1 MKDIPDIKYDAVQP
15 NYLDI
20 NKIKMIANSDVANLK
35 NLRKLYI
42 SKGIIDFSDT
52 KKDFS
57 QNISTINLSP
67 YFASEV
73 IDLVYSKGKFE
84 LGTLTIIIDD
94 VLKIGDIRDIIDE
107 RQQQTLN
114 AHRNPVVQPPSL
126 EKEKFVHIKMVYDYL
141 FWKGKD
147 PITLK
152 LTSYALCELNNSD
165 QNKTI
170 LDVSVIIRHE
180 TDYNVM
186 KDSLVRIFSDKFGNN
201 YTMKEFNINIDLN
214 QVDVLKRTFKKLYE
228 ECDIKGIVRSKTITS
243 GERDSSKPFAY
254 RSGKLDAN
262 KFDFEELDDLI
273 NEAKKENWTFDKIYF
288 SFLDK
293 RISNVIIVCSYNFR
307 QYKTTIKFELA
318 KFFEGDIDDVLRNE
332 DTGEKSY
339 SKLEELNDEDL
350 DYGMKFVI
358 LNKLIK
364 ILKNGFYYKK
374 VK

>member
-20 NKIKMIANSDVANLK
+20 NKIKMIANSNAANLK

-42 SKGIIDFSDT
+42 SKGVIDFSDT
-52 KKDFS
+52 KKNFS

-67 YFASEV
+67 YFASEI
-73 IDLVYSKGKFE
+73 IDLIYSKGKFE
-84 LGTLTIIIDD
+84 LGTLTITIDD
-94 VLKIGDIRDIIDE
+94 VLTIGDIRNIIDE
-107 RQQQTLN
+107 RQQHTLN
-114 AHRNPVVQPPSL
+114 VYRNPVVQPPSL
-126 EKEKFVHIKMVYDYL
+126 EKERFVHIKMVYDYL
-141 FWKGKD
+141 LWKGKD

-152 LTSYALCELNNSD
+152 LTSYALCEIKNSD
-165 QNKTI
+165 DNKTI
-170 LDVSVIIRHE
+170 LDVSVIIRHN

-186 KDSLVRIFSDKFGNN
+186 KDSLTRIFSEKFGNN

-214 QVDVLKRTFKKLYE
+214 QVDILKRTFKNLYE
-228 ECDIKGIVRSKTITS
+228 ECDIKGIVRSKTRKP
-243 GERDSSKPFAY
+243 GERDSSKPFVY
-254 RSGKLDAN
+254 RSGKLDAD
-262 KFDFEELDDLI
+262 KFDFEEPDDLV

-293 RISNVIIVCSYNFR
+293 IISNVIIVCSYNFS
-307 QYKTTIKFELA
+307 QYRTTIKFELA
-318 KFFEGDIDDVLRNE
+318 KLFEGDIDDVLRNE

-339 SKLEELNDEDL
+339 SKFEELNDEDL

-364 ILKNGFYYKK
+364 ILKNTFYYKK